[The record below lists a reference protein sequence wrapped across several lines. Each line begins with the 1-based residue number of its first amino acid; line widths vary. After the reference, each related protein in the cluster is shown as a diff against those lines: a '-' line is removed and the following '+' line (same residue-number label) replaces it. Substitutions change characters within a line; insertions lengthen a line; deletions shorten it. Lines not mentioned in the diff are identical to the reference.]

1 MITVSSTTVALSHVS
16 EEVRGDVT
24 DAVSIAAVCEVPL
37 PTVNEAPTA
46 TLCEAPTPAG
56 VEASTPALCEAP
68 TTTVLALIAHAR
80 GVPSAAREAFAAE
93 CEALAAHD
101 AIILVHT
108 CHRVELY
115 VALGAFGDGALPQL
129 PPGGLRLEDAAA
141 ARHLINVACGLHSAV
156 LGEDQI
162 LHQVRE
168 TYALRHEARP
178 LDPVLDR
185 LFQVALNAGR
195 RAHGWFAGAPR
206 SLGDVALDEIERA
219 AGSLVDQHIL
229 IVGAGS
235 MSRLSAQAAARRG
248 ARLTIT
254 NRTAERAQALAH
266 NIGGKAVESASD
278 GTLGPFVG
286 AIVAVSG
293 SWAVHP
299 QDAARL
305 VESGT
310 TVVDLSSPPAVS
322 DTLQGQL
329 GDHFVSIDDLAWG
342 PQVELAG
349 GLRDR
354 LQKLVTE
361 SGGEYCRWLR
371 SRDYLPAIQAMTEAA
386 EARRLSELAW
396 LKRRLPNLSEEERA
410 LIDQMSHRLVGG
422 ILHKPKSA
430 LRLDE
435 SGELGR
441 AAWELFGL

>member
-1 MITVSSTTVALSHVS
+1 MIPKSLTPALLQRTT
-16 EEVRGDVT
+16 G
-24 DAVSIAAVCEVPL
+24 
-37 PTVNEAPTA
+37 EAPKTA
-46 TLCEAPTPAG
+46 MCEAPKI
-56 VEASTPALCEAP
+56 
-68 TTTVLALIAHAR
+68 TVLALIAHAR

-93 CEALAAHD
+93 CEALEADD

-115 VALGAFGDGALPQL
+115 VALGAFGDASLPHL
-129 PPGGLRLEDAAA
+129 PAGGLRLQDAAA
-141 ARHLINVACGLHSAV
+141 ARHLINVACGLNSAV

-168 TYALRHEARP
+168 TYSVRHAARP

-195 RAHGWFAGAPR
+195 RAHGWFAGSPR
-206 SLGDVALDEIERA
+206 SLGDVALDEIERV
-219 AGSLVDQHIL
+219 AGSLLDQPIL

-235 MSRLSAQAAARRG
+235 MSRLTAQAAARRG
-248 ARLTIT
+248 AQVTIT
-254 NRTAERAQALAH
+254 NRTSERAATLARH
-266 NIGGKAVESASD
+266 IGGKTVDAPSD

-286 AIVAVSG
+286 AVVAVSG
-293 SWAVHP
+293 KWAVHP

-322 DTLQGQL
+322 QTLQAQL
-329 GDHFVSIDDLAWG
+329 GDRFVSIDDLAWG
-342 PQVELAG
+342 PQVELAD
-349 GLRDR
+349 GLRGR
-354 LQKLVTE
+354 LETLVTE

-371 SRDYLPAIQAMTEAA
+371 SRDFLPAIQAMTDAA
-386 EARRLSELAW
+386 EARRCSEMAW
-396 LKRRLPNLSEEERA
+396 LVRRLPSLSEQDRA
-410 LIDQMSHRLVGG
+410 LVDQMSHRLVGG
-422 ILHKPKSA
+422 ILHAPKSA

-435 SGELGR
+435 NGELGR

>member
-1 MITVSSTTVALSHVS
+1 MTIESSTSAVRSRTSGQAPVTTQDHGPATTV
-16 EEVRGDVT
+16 
-24 DAVSIAAVCEVPL
+24 CM
-37 PTVNEAPTA
+37 
-46 TLCEAPTPAG
+46 
-56 VEASTPALCEAP
+56 AP

-80 GVPSAAREAFAAE
+80 GVPSVAREAFAAE
-93 CEALAAHD
+93 CEALAAND

-129 PPGGLRLEDAAA
+129 PPGGRRLEDAAA
-141 ARHLINVACGLHSAV
+141 ARHLIKVACGLHSAV

-168 TYALRHEARP
+168 TYALRHAARP

-195 RAHGWFAGAPR
+195 RAHGWFAGSPR
-206 SLGDVALDEIERA
+206 SLGDVALDEIERV
-219 AGSLVDQHIL
+219 AGSLLDQPIL

-235 MSRLSAQAAARRG
+235 MSRLAAQAAARRG
-248 ARLTIT
+248 ARVTIT
-254 NRTAERAQALAH
+254 NRTAERALALALA
-266 NIGGKAVESASD
+266 IGGKAVEAASD

-286 AIVAVSG
+286 AVVAVSG

-305 VESGT
+305 VASGT

-322 DTLQGQL
+322 QTLQTQL
-329 GDHFVSIDDLAWG
+329 GDRFVSIDDLAWG

-349 GLRDR
+349 GLRGR
-354 LQKLVTE
+354 LEKLVTE

-371 SRDYLPAIQAMTEAA
+371 ARDFLPAIQAITQAA
-386 EARRLSELAW
+386 EERRLSELAW
-396 LKRRLPNLSEEERA
+396 LKGRLPNLSDHDRA
-410 LIDQMSHRLVGG
+410 LIDQMSYRLVAG
-422 ILHKPKSA
+422 ILHAPKSA

-435 SGELGR
+435 NGDLGR

>member
-1 MITVSSTTVALSHVS
+1 MAS
-16 EEVRGDVT
+16 
-24 DAVSIAAVCEVPL
+24 
-37 PTVNEAPTA
+37 
-46 TLCEAPTPAG
+46 LCEAR
-56 VEASTPALCEAP
+56 

-80 GVPSAAREAFAAE
+80 GVPSAAREAFAAQ

-101 AIILVHT
+101 AIIVIHT

-115 VALGAFGDGALPQL
+115 VALGAFGDGTLPRL
-129 PPGGLRLEDAAA
+129 PAGGLRLEDAAA
-141 ARHLINVACGLHSAV
+141 ARHLITVACGLKSAV

-168 TYALRHEARP
+168 SYARRHAARP

-219 AGSLVDQHIL
+219 TGSLVDQSVL

-248 ARLTIT
+248 ARVTIT
-254 NRTAERAQALAH
+254 NRTAERALALAS
-266 NIGGKAVESASD
+266 NIGGKAVAADSD

-286 AIVAVSG
+286 AVVAVSG
-293 SWAVHP
+293 MWAAHP
-299 QDAARL
+299 QDSASL
-305 VESGT
+305 VANGT
-310 TVVDLSSPPAVS
+310 TVVDLSSPPALS
-322 DTLQGQL
+322 AALQTQL
-329 GDHFVSIDDLAWG
+329 GKHFVCIDDLAWG
-342 PQVELAG
+342 PQVELAD
-349 GLRDR
+349 GLRGR
-354 LQKLVTE
+354 LEKLVTE
-361 SGGEYCRWLR
+361 SGSEYCRWLR
-371 SRDYLPAIQAMTEAA
+371 ARDYLPAIQAMTEAA
-386 EARRLSELAW
+386 EARRQSELAW
-396 LKRRLPNLSEEERA
+396 LARRLPNMSEQDRA

-422 ILHKPKSA
+422 ILHAPKSA

>member
-1 MITVSSTTVALSHVS
+1 MNTRTAPSDVLS
-16 EEVRGDVT
+16 RTADG
-24 DAVSIAAVCEVPL
+24 APAATPDQ
-37 PTVNEAPTA
+37 A
-46 TLCEAPTPAG
+46 PAG
-56 VEASTPALCEAP
+56 AGCEAP
-68 TTTVLALIAHAR
+68 TTTVLALVAHAR

-115 VALGAFGDGALPQL
+115 VALGAFGGRALPRL
-129 PPGGLRLEDAAA
+129 PAGGLRLEDAAA

-168 TYALRHEARP
+168 TYALRHAARP

-206 SLGDVALDEIERA
+206 SLGDVALDEIERVSGPIA
-219 AGSLVDQHIL
+219 DQPIL

-235 MSRLSAQAAARRG
+235 MSRLTAQAAARRG
-248 ARLTIT
+248 AQIFVT
-254 NRTAERAQALAH
+254 NRTTERAVALAH
-266 NIGGKAVESASD
+266 SVGGQAINEGSD
-278 GTLGPFVG
+278 GTLGRFAGVV
-286 AIVAVSG
+286 VAVSG
-293 SWAVHP
+293 SWAVHE
-299 QDAARL
+299 QDAANL
-305 VESGT
+305 LEQGT
-310 TVVDLSSPPAVS
+310 PVVDLSSPPAVS
-322 DTLQGQL
+322 AALQARL
-329 GDHFVSIDDLAWG
+329 GNRFVSIDDLAWG
-342 PQVELAG
+342 PEVELAG

-354 LQKLVTE
+354 LERLVTE

-371 SRDYLPAIQAMTEAA
+371 ARDYLPAIQAMTEAA

-396 LKRRLPNLSEEERA
+396 LARRLPAMSEDDRA
-410 LIDQMSHRLVGG
+410 LVEQMTHRLVGG
-422 ILHKPKSA
+422 ILHAPKSA

-441 AAWELFGL
+441 AAWELFAL

>member
-1 MITVSSTTVALSHVS
+1 MITPSSSSAAQSSAVIEGSTAL
-16 EEVRGDVT
+16 
-24 DAVSIAAVCEVPL
+24 DAAL
-37 PTVNEAPTA
+37 TAPV
-46 TLCEAPTPAG
+46 G
-56 VEASTPALCEAP
+56 EAP

-93 CEALAAHD
+93 CEALAAHE

-115 VALGAFGDGALPQL
+115 VAPGAYGGGVLPQL

-141 ARHLINVACGLHSAV
+141 AQHLINVACGLHSAV

-168 TYALRHEARP
+168 SYALRHASRP
-178 LDPVLDR
+178 LNPVLDR
-185 LFQVALNAGR
+185 LFQVALSAGR

-206 SLGDVALDEIERA
+206 SLGDVALDEIERV
-219 AGSLVDQHIL
+219 AGSLVGQPIL

-235 MSRLSAQAAARRG
+235 MSRLSAQAASRRG
-248 ARLTIT
+248 AKVTVT
-254 NRTAERAQALAH
+254 NRTPQRAQALAH
-266 NIGGKAVESASD
+266 NVGGIAVDAASD
-278 GTLGPFVG
+278 GSLGPFAG

-299 QDAARL
+299 QNAASL
-305 VESGT
+305 VESGA

-322 DTLQGQL
+322 KPLQTRL
-329 GDHFVSIDDLAWG
+329 GDRFVSIDDLAWG
-342 PQVELAG
+342 SQVELAG
-349 GLRDR
+349 GLRGR
-354 LQKLVTE
+354 LERLVAE
-361 SGGEYCRWLR
+361 SGSEYCRWLR
-371 SRDYLPAIQAMTEAA
+371 ARDCLPAIQAMTEAA

-396 LKRRLPNLSEEERA
+396 LARRLPDMSEHDRTLVE
-410 LIDQMSHRLVGG
+410 QMSHRLVAG
-422 ILHKPKSA
+422 ILHAPKSA

-435 SGELGR
+435 NGDLGR

>member
-1 MITVSSTTVALSHVS
+1 VILQSSTPAVLCTTG
-16 EEVRGDVT
+16 EE
-24 DAVSIAAVCEVPL
+24 P
-37 PTVNEAPTA
+37 A
-46 TLCEAPTPAG
+46 TTMCEAPK
-56 VEASTPALCEAP
+56 
-68 TTTVLALIAHAR
+68 TTVLALIAHAR
-80 GVPSAAREAFAAE
+80 GVPSVAREAFAAE

-101 AIILVHT
+101 AIILIHT

-115 VALGAFGDGALPQL
+115 VALGAFGAGELPQL
-129 PPGGLRLEDAAA
+129 PVGGLRLQDAAA
-141 ARHLINVACGLHSAV
+141 ARHLINVACGLQSAV

-168 TYALRHEARP
+168 TYSLRHGERP

-206 SLGDVALDEIERA
+206 SLGDVALDEIERVS
-219 AGSLVDQHIL
+219 GPLLDQPLL

-235 MSRLSAQAAARRG
+235 MSRLTAQAAVKRG
-248 ARLTIT
+248 AQITIT
-254 NRTAERAQALAH
+254 NRTAERARALAGH
-266 NIGGKAVESASD
+266 MGGTTVDALSD
-278 GTLGPFVG
+278 GDLGPFVG
-286 AIVAVSG
+286 AVVAISG
-293 SWAVHP
+293 CWAVHP

-305 VESGT
+305 VEAGT

-322 DTLQGQL
+322 SSLQTQL
-329 GDHFVSIDDLAWG
+329 GDRFVSIDDLAWG

-349 GLRDR
+349 GLRGR
-354 LQKLVTE
+354 LEALVTE

-386 EARRLSELAW
+386 EARRLSEMVWLA
-396 LKRRLPNLSEEERA
+396 RHLPTLSEQDRA
-410 LIDQMSHRLVGG
+410 LVDQMTHRLVGG
-422 ILHKPKSA
+422 ILHAPKSA

>member
-1 MITVSSTTVALSHVS
+1 MITESSAPAALLPAALLPCLS
-16 EEVRGDVT
+16 EATKLTSV
-24 DAVSIAAVCEVPL
+24 
-37 PTVNEAPTA
+37 EAPNI
-46 TLCEAPTPAG
+46 LM
-56 VEASTPALCEAP
+56 CEAP
-68 TTTVLALIAHAR
+68 TTTVLALVAHAR
-80 GVPSAAREAFAAE
+80 GVPSAAREVFAAE
-93 CEALAAHD
+93 CEALADHD

-115 VALGAFGDGALPQL
+115 VALGAYGGGELPQL

-168 TYALRHEARP
+168 TYALRHDARP

-206 SLGDVALDEIERA
+206 SLGDVALDEIERVV
-219 AGSLVDQHIL
+219 GSLVDQHIL

-254 NRTAERAQALAH
+254 NRTAERAQALAD

-278 GTLGPFVG
+278 GTLGPFAGV
-286 AIVAVSG
+286 IVAVSG
-293 SWAVHP
+293 SWKVHP

-305 VESGT
+305 VREGT

-322 DTLQGQL
+322 DTLQEQL
-329 GDHFVSIDDLAWG
+329 GRHFVSIDDLAWG
-342 PQVELAG
+342 QQVELAG
-349 GLRDR
+349 GLRGR
-354 LQKLVTE
+354 LEKLVTE

-371 SRDYLPAIQAMTEAA
+371 ARDYLPAIQAMTESA
-386 EARRLSELAW
+386 EARRVSELAW
-396 LKRRLPNLSEEERA
+396 LVRRLPNLTEGERA

-435 SGELGR
+435 SGDLGR

>member
-1 MITVSSTTVALSHVS
+1 VITTPSTT
-16 EEVRGDVT
+16 
-24 DAVSIAAVCEVPL
+24 AVLPLISGAAPATTVDHQ
-37 PTVNEAPTA
+37 PTTTPCEAPTA
-46 TLCEAPTPAG
+46 T
-56 VEASTPALCEAP
+56 
-68 TTTVLALIAHAR
+68 VLALVAHAR

-93 CEALAAHD
+93 CEALAAHE

-115 VALGAFGDGALPQL
+115 VAMGAFGDGVLPQL
-129 PPGGLRLEDAAA
+129 PTGGLRLEDAAA

-168 TYALRHEARP
+168 TYALRHAARP

-206 SLGDVALDEIERA
+206 SLGDVALDEIERVV
-219 AGSLVDQHIL
+219 GSLVDQPIL

-248 ARLTIT
+248 AQVTIT
-254 NRTAERAQALAH
+254 NRTAERAKALAQ
-266 NIGGKAVESASD
+266 NIGGKAVEASSD
-278 GTLGPFVG
+278 GSLGPFVG

-293 SWAVHP
+293 AWAFHP

-305 VESGT
+305 VESGAI
-310 TVVDLSSPPAVS
+310 VVDLSSPPAVS
-322 DTLQGQL
+322 NTLQAQL
-329 GDHFVSIDDLAWG
+329 GERFVSIDDLAWG
-342 PQVELAG
+342 PQVELAD
-349 GLRDR
+349 GLRGR
-354 LQKLVTE
+354 LEKLVAE

-371 SRDYLPAIQAMTEAA
+371 ARDFLPAIQAMTDAA

-396 LKRRLPNLSEEERA
+396 LSRRLPHMSEHDRA
-410 LIDQMSHRLVGG
+410 LVEQMSHRLVGG
-422 ILHKPKSA
+422 ILHAPKSA

-435 SGELGR
+435 NGELGR
-441 AAWELFGL
+441 AAWELFDL

>member
-1 MITVSSTTVALSHVS
+1 M
-16 EEVRGDVT
+16 
-24 DAVSIAAVCEVPL
+24 
-37 PTVNEAPTA
+37 
-46 TLCEAPTPAG
+46 CEAPKI
-56 VEASTPALCEAP
+56 
-68 TTTVLALIAHAR
+68 TVLALIAHAR

-93 CEALAAHD
+93 CEALEADD

-115 VALGAFGDGALPQL
+115 VALGAFGDASLPHL
-129 PPGGLRLEDAAA
+129 PAGGLRLQDAAA
-141 ARHLINVACGLHSAV
+141 ARHLINVACGLNSAV

-168 TYALRHEARP
+168 TYSVRHAARP

-195 RAHGWFAGAPR
+195 RAHGWFAGSPR
-206 SLGDVALDEIERA
+206 SLGDVALDEIERV
-219 AGSLVDQHIL
+219 AGSLLDQPIL

-235 MSRLSAQAAARRG
+235 MSRLTAQAAARRG
-248 ARLTIT
+248 AQVTIT
-254 NRTAERAQALAH
+254 NRTSERAATLARH
-266 NIGGKAVESASD
+266 IGGKTVDAPSD

-286 AIVAVSG
+286 AVVAVSG
-293 SWAVHP
+293 KWAVHP

-322 DTLQGQL
+322 QTLQAQL
-329 GDHFVSIDDLAWG
+329 GDRFVSIDDLAWG
-342 PQVELAG
+342 PQVELAD
-349 GLRDR
+349 GLRGR
-354 LQKLVTE
+354 LETLVTE

-371 SRDYLPAIQAMTEAA
+371 SRDFLPAIQAMTDAA
-386 EARRLSELAW
+386 EARRCSEMAW
-396 LKRRLPNLSEEERA
+396 LVRRLPSLSEQDRA
-410 LIDQMSHRLVGG
+410 LVDQMSHRLVGG
-422 ILHKPKSA
+422 ILHAPKSA

-435 SGELGR
+435 NGELGR

>member
-1 MITVSSTTVALSHVS
+1 MCHPQPT
-16 EEVRGDVT
+16 
-24 DAVSIAAVCEVPL
+24 AVCDAQTTSVD
-37 PTVNEAPTA
+37 A
-46 TLCEAPTPAG
+46 
-56 VEASTPALCEAP
+56 ASGAALCEAP

-93 CEALAAHD
+93 CEALADHD

-115 VALGAFGDGALPQL
+115 VALGAFGNGTLPHL

-168 TYALRHEARP
+168 TYALRHETRP

-206 SLGDVALDEIERA
+206 SLGDVALDEIERV
-219 AGSLVDQHIL
+219 AGSLVDQPIL

-248 ARLTIT
+248 ARVTIT

-305 VESGT
+305 VESEA

-322 DTLQGQL
+322 ETLQTQL

-349 GLRDR
+349 GLRGR
-354 LQKLVTE
+354 LEKLVTE

-371 SRDYLPAIQAMTEAA
+371 ARDYLPAIQAMTEAA
-386 EARRLSELAW
+386 EARRQSELAW
-396 LKRRLPNLSEEERA
+396 LARRLPNLSEQERA

-422 ILHKPKSA
+422 ILHAPKSA

>member
-1 MITVSSTTVALSHVS
+1 VITKTSTSAALSYLVDEAATTTVDEAA
-16 EEVRGDVT
+16 T
-24 DAVSIAAVCEVPL
+24 IAMDH
-37 PTVNEAPTA
+37 APTTA
-46 TLCEAPTPAG
+46 M
-56 VEASTPALCEAP
+56 CEAP

-115 VALGAFGDGALPQL
+115 VALGSFGHGVLPQL

-168 TYALRHEARP
+168 TYALRHAARP

-206 SLGDVALDEIERA
+206 SLGDVALDEIERV
-219 AGSLVDQHIL
+219 AGSLVDQPVL

-235 MSRLSAQAAARRG
+235 MSRLTAQAAARRG
-248 ARLTIT
+248 AHVTIT
-254 NRTAERAQALAH
+254 NRTAERARALAR

-286 AIVAVSG
+286 AVVAVSG

-305 VESGT
+305 VESGA

-322 DTLQGQL
+322 STLQTQL
-329 GDHFVSIDDLAWG
+329 GERFVSIDDLAWG

-349 GLRDR
+349 GLRGR
-354 LQKLVTE
+354 LETLVTE

-371 SRDYLPAIQAMTEAA
+371 SRDYLPAIQAMTDGA
-386 EARRLSELAW
+386 EARRQSELAW
-396 LKRRLPNLSEEERA
+396 LARRLPNLSEHDRA
-410 LIDQMSHRLVGG
+410 IIDQMSHRLVGG
-422 ILHKPKSA
+422 ILHAPKSA

-435 SGELGR
+435 SGDLGR

>member
-1 MITVSSTTVALSHVS
+1 VIIKSSTSAVRSHLA
-16 EEVRGDVT
+16 D
-24 DAVSIAAVCEVPL
+24 
-37 PTVNEAPTA
+37 EAPT
-46 TLCEAPTPAG
+46 TTM
-56 VEASTPALCEAP
+56 CEAP
-68 TTTVLALIAHAR
+68 TTTVLALVAHAR
-80 GVPSAAREAFAAE
+80 GVPSAAREAFAAQ
-93 CEALAAHD
+93 CEALAPHD
-101 AIILVHT
+101 AVILVHT

-115 VALGAFGDGALPQL
+115 VALGAFGDGPLPQL

-141 ARHLINVACGLHSAV
+141 ARHLITVACGLKSAV

-168 TYALRHEARP
+168 SYALRHKSRP

-206 SLGDVALDEIERA
+206 SLGDVALDEIERV
-219 AGSLVDQHIL
+219 AGSLIDQPVL

-248 ARLTIT
+248 AKVTIT
-254 NRTAERAQALAH
+254 NRTAERAVALAR
-266 NIGGKAVESASD
+266 NIGGKAAAADSD

-286 AIVAVSG
+286 AVVAVSG
-293 SWAVHP
+293 NWAAHP
-299 QDAARL
+299 QDSAQL
-305 VESGT
+305 VENGT
-310 TVVDLSSPPAVS
+310 IVVDLSSPPAVS
-322 DTLQGQL
+322 DTLQSQL

-349 GLRDR
+349 GLRGR
-354 LQKLVTE
+354 LEKLVTE

-371 SRDYLPAIQAMTEAA
+371 ARDYRPAIQAMTEAA
-386 EARRLSELAW
+386 EARRQSELAW
-396 LKRRLPNLSEEERA
+396 LARRLPNLSEKEHA
-410 LIDQMSHRLVGG
+410 LIGQMSHRLVGG
-422 ILHKPKSA
+422 ILHAPKSA

>member
-1 MITVSSTTVALSHVS
+1 MIIKPSTSAVLSHLADEAPTTTV
-16 EEVRGDVT
+16 DV
-24 DAVSIAAVCEVPL
+24 
-37 PTVNEAPTA
+37 APTA
-46 TLCEAPTPAG
+46 T
-56 VEASTPALCEAP
+56 LCEAP

-115 VALGAFGDGALPQL
+115 VALGAFGDGWLPQL

-141 ARHLINVACGLHSAV
+141 ARHLITVACGLQSAV

-168 TYALRHEARP
+168 SYALRHAARP

-195 RAHGWFAGAPR
+195 RAHGWFAGSPR
-206 SLGDVALDEIERA
+206 SLGDVALDEIERVV
-219 AGSLVDQHIL
+219 GSLVDQPIL

-248 ARLTIT
+248 ARVTIT
-254 NRTAERAQALAH
+254 NRTAERALTLAR
-266 NIGGKAVESASD
+266 NIGGKAVAADSD
-278 GTLGPFVG
+278 STLGPFVG
-286 AIVAVSG
+286 AVVAVSG
-293 SWAVHP
+293 NWAARP
-299 QDAARL
+299 QDGALL

-322 DTLQGQL
+322 ATLQTQL

-349 GLRDR
+349 GLRGR
-354 LQKLVTE
+354 LEKLVTE

-371 SRDYLPAIQAMTEAA
+371 ARDYLPAIQAMTESA
-386 EARRLSELAW
+386 EARRQSELAW
-396 LKRRLPNLSEEERA
+396 LARRLPNLSEQDRA

-422 ILHKPKSA
+422 ILHAPKSA